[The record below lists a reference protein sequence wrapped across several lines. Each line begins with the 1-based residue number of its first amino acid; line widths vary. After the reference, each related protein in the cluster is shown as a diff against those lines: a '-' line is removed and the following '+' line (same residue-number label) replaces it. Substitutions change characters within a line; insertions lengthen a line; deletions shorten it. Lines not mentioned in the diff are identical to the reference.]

1 MYPFKEIEQKWQKYW
16 EENKT
21 FKAEDISDKPKYYV
35 LDMFPYP
42 SGAGL
47 HVGHPEGYI
56 ASDIV
61 ARYKRKKG
69 FNVLHPMGWDAFGLP
84 AENYALQTGT
94 HPKITT
100 GKNIETFRRQIKSFG
115 FSYDWDREVN
125 TTDPEYYKWTQWI
138 FQQIY
143 KMGLA
148 YQAEIAVNWCPEL
161 KTVLANEEV
170 IDGKSERGGHPVIRQ
185 PMRQWMLKITAYAD
199 RLLEDLDLVDFPD
212 SIKEMQRNWIGRS
225 EGADVDF
232 KIDGSSDTLRV
243 FTTRPDTLF
252 GATYMV
258 VAPEHPILKT
268 MIPTEFQS
276 AVEAYQKQSASKS
289 DLDRTELAKEK
300 TGVFT
305 GIYAINPVNGQKI
318 PVWTSDYVLMSY
330 GTGAIMAVPGHDQ
343 RDWEFAKKF
352 GLEIIE
358 VISGGDITKE
368 AYVGNGVLVNSQFLD
383 GLHVADSQ
391 RKIIDWLTEKGIGQ
405 SKVQYK
411 LRDWVFSRQRY
422 WGEPFPLYFDDNNN
436 IHLIDESK
444 LPLVLPPLEKYEP
457 SGTGESPLA
466 NLPDWIDFIDPET
479 GRHCRYETNT
489 MPQWAGSCWYYLRYI
504 DPFNAKTFC
513 DKDKEKYWMAVDL
526 YIGGAEHAVLHLLYA
541 RFWHKV
547 LFDLGYV
554 STPEPF
560 MKLVNQGMILGEDGE
575 KMSKSR
581 GNVINPDE
589 VIGNFGADTFRM
601 YEMFMGPL
609 TRVKPWSTSS
619 IDGVFRFLNRVW
631 NIFMTDDGAINPDIQ
646 NVTPDS
652 STLSLL
658 HKTIFKVTEDIENLR
673 FNTAISQMMI
683 FINEMIKLPVKPLSV
698 MKTFVHLLNPFAP
711 HLTEQ
716 IWNLLGNEQSLA
728 YTDWPA
734 YDPDLIIDELV
745 TMAVQINGKVRGTFD
760 IARDSIDQDCIDSAM
775 QLENVKRHIENLTIV
790 KTVVIRN
797 KIVSIVVK

>member
-1 MYPFKEIEQKWQKYW
+1 
-16 EENKT
+16 
-21 FKAEDISDKPKYYV
+21 
-35 LDMFPYP
+35 
-42 SGAGL
+42 
-47 HVGHPEGYI
+47 
-56 ASDIV
+56 
-61 ARYKRKKG
+61 
-69 FNVLHPMGWDAFGLP
+69 
-84 AENYALQTGT
+84 
-94 HPKITT
+94 
-100 GKNIETFRRQIKSFG
+100 
-115 FSYDWDREVN
+115 
-125 TTDPEYYKWTQWI
+125 
-138 FQQIY
+138 
-143 KMGLA
+143 
-148 YQAEIAVNWCPEL
+148 
-161 KTVLANEEV
+161 
-170 IDGKSERGGHPVIRQ
+170 
-185 PMRQWMLKITAYAD
+185 
-199 RLLEDLDLVDFPD
+199 
-212 SIKEMQRNWIGRS
+212 
-225 EGADVDF
+225 
-232 KIDGSSDTLRV
+232 
-243 FTTRPDTLF
+243 
-252 GATYMV
+252 
-258 VAPEHPILKT
+258 
-268 MIPTEFQS
+268 
-276 AVEAYQKQSASKS
+276 QKQSASKS

-305 GIYAINPVNGQKI
+305 GIYAINPVNSQKI

-368 AYVGNGVLVNSQFLD
+368 AYVGDGVLVNSQFLD

-466 NLPDWIDFIDPET
+466 NLPEWIDFIDPVT
-479 GRHCRYETNT
+479 GKHCRYETNT

-504 DPFNAKTFC
+504 DPFNVKTFC
-513 DKDKEKYWMAVDL
+513 DTDKEKYWMAVDL

-554 STPEPF
+554 SKPEPF

-631 NIFMTDDGAINPDIQ
+631 NIFMTEEGKINPDIQ
-646 NVTPDS
+646 DVTPDS

-658 HKTIFKVTEDIENLR
+658 HKTVFKVTDDIENLR

-683 FINEMIKLPVKPLSV
+683 FVNEIIKLPVKPRSV
-698 MKTFVHLLNPFAP
+698 MQTFVHLLNPFAP

-745 TMAVQINGKVRGTFD
+745 TMAVQINGKVRGTFE
-760 IARDSIDQDCIDSAM
+760 IARDSADQDCIDSAM

-790 KTVVIRN
+790 KTVVIKN

>member
-1 MYPFKEIEQKWQKYW
+1 MYPFKEIESKWQKFW
-16 EENKT
+16 EDNKT
-21 FKAEDISDKPKYYV
+21 FRAEDNSDKPKYYV

-61 ARYKRKKG
+61 ARYKRKRG

-100 GKNIETFRRQIKSFG
+100 EKNINTFRRQIKSFG

-125 TTDPEYYKWTQWI
+125 TTDPKYYKWTQWI

-232 KIDGSSDTLRV
+232 KIDASSDTLRV

-268 MIPTEFQS
+268 LVPKAYRN
-276 AVEAYQKQSASKS
+276 AVETYQKQSATKS

-368 AYVGNGVLVNSQFLD
+368 AWVGDGVLVNSQFLD

-405 SKVQYK
+405 SRVQYK

-436 IHLIDESK
+436 INLVDESK
-444 LPLVLPPLEKYEP
+444 LPLALPPLEKYEP

-466 NLPDWIDFIDPET
+466 NLPEWIDFIDPVT
-479 GRHCRYETNT
+479 GKHCRYETNT

-504 DPFNAKTFC
+504 DPFNDKTFC
-513 DKDKEKYWMAVDL
+513 DKGKEKYWMAVDL

-619 IDGVFRFLNRVW
+619 IDGVHRFLNRVW
-631 NIFMTDDGAINPDIQ
+631 NIFVTEEGKVNPDIQ
-646 NVTPDS
+646 DIIPDS

-658 HKTIFKVTEDIENLR
+658 HKTIFKVTDDVENLR

-683 FINEMIKLPVKPLSV
+683 FINEIIKLPVKPRSV
-698 MKTFVHLLNPFAP
+698 MQTFVHLLNPFAP

-716 IWNLLGNEQSLA
+716 IWNLLGNDDSLA
-728 YTDWPA
+728 YLEWPA
-734 YDPDLIIDELV
+734 YDPDLIKDELV
-745 TMAVQINGKVRGTFD
+745 TLAVQINGKVRGTFE
-760 IARDSIDQDCIDSAM
+760 ITRDSDDQDCIGNAM
-775 QLENVKRHIENLTIV
+775 QLEIVRRHVENLTIV
-790 KTVVIRN
+790 KTVVIKN
-797 KIVSIVVK
+797 KVVSIVVK